1 MWVGINTLELNEATM
16 KEALQYWLT
25 NKVVASNEH
34 APTVDG
40 VRANVGNAGT
50 FRVTLKS
57 EDD

>member
-1 MWVGINTLELNEATM
+1 MWIGINTLELNEATM

-25 NKVVASNEH
+25 NKVVNQNEP
-34 APTVDG
+34 APLVESIK
-40 VRANVGNAGT
+40 ANTGNAGT